1 MNAPFITALSTMVPD
16 PVPLSRWYGMETALR
31 VSSRSGWDPWVAL
44 WRTERGCHSGVPAIM
59 ATHDPGTGDDWLPRT
74 DAAPVDDISVDEIPV
89 ELDTDLSGLAAVAAQ
104 AVCHARDRQ
113 TPPVDVVMFCHSS
126 LNEHVSTTTAGRLRA
141 VVGSPCFAFA
151 ISQQQGASFFTSLR
165 LATDLLAAEPAVCT
179 ILIVAAEK
187 WRPPFSRWAAPWVL
201 HGDAAGAV
209 LVERA
214 RPDMHGLRLISARTR
229 ALHPFHPVRPVHPSP
244 PFQPSARLALPDANS
259 IWTPAICSLID
270 GMLSRHGLHPRDLCA
285 VTGHHIDAQL
295 VAEICRHLGLPETVH
310 GTTSLA
316 YLGAAESVVRLAE
329 TLDGREL
336 PQPGHMLAWGI
347 GLGGFVSCA
356 LLESQGRP
364 PVYRCANLVDRP

>member
-1 MNAPFITALSTMVPD
+1 MNAPLITALSTTVPD
-16 PVPLSRWYGMETALR
+16 PVPLSRWYGMEAALR
-31 VSSRSGWDPWVAL
+31 VSSRSGWDAWVAL

-59 ATHDPGTGDDWLPRT
+59 ATPGTGDDCLPQA

-89 ELDTDLSGLAAVAAQ
+89 ELDTDLSGLAAAAAQ
-104 AVCHARDRQ
+104 AICHARDRQ

-151 ISQQQGASFFTSLR
+151 ISQQQGASFFTALR

-187 WRPPFSRWAAPWVL
+187 WCPPFSRWAAPCVL

-209 LVERA
+209 LVERG

-229 ALHPFHPVRPVHPSP
+229 ALP

-270 GMLSRHGLHPRDLCA
+270 GMLARHGLQPCDLCA
-285 VTGHHIDAQL
+285 VTGHHVNPQL
-295 VAEICRHLGLPETVH
+295 VAVICRHLGLPDTARC
-310 GTTSLA
+310 TTSRA
-316 YLGAAESVVRLAE
+316 YLGAAESAVRLAE
-329 TLDGREL
+329 TLNGQEL

-347 GLGGFVSCA
+347 GLGGYVSCA

-364 PVYRCANLVDRP
+364 SVYRCANLEDPP